1 MKILIDTNIFLD
13 LLLKRNFYKEALEI
27 LNNLDKYEVLIVDI
41 TLLNI
46 DYIAKKQIKEI
57 REFLNLVNNTCQIKG
72 AENEDLKKALDIENN
87 DLEDNLQYVVAEKYE
102 CECIVTN
109 DKGFKFDNIEIL
121 TSKQFVK
128 KYL

>member
-13 LLLKRNFYKEALEI
+13 LLLKRNFYKEALTI
-27 LNNLDKYEVLIVDI
+27 LNNLDKYEALIVDI

-46 DYIAKKQIKEI
+46 DYIIKKQIKDI

-72 AENEDLKKALDIENN
+72 AENEDLKKALDIKNN
-87 DLEDNLQYVVAEKYE
+87 DLEDNLQYIIAKKYN
-102 CECIVTN
+102 CDCIITN
-109 DKGFKFDNIEIL
+109 DKGFHFKNIEIL